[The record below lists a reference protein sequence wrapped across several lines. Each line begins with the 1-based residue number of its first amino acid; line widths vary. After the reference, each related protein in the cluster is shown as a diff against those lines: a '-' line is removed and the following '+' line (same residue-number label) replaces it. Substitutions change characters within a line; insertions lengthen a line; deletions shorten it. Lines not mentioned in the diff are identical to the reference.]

1 MAARLAALLA
11 CSYSAPPRLS
21 RRDGLGLAAV
31 SIASPAFAAN
41 SKPIT
46 FTSEDG
52 AYNFRLPNTW
62 TIQNVCAP
70 GQTTCGGRRE
80 FVTAR
85 RADGTAALEATVDL
99 GEYGTR
105 LSDFMSVDD
114 AANKLLASLPP
125 SASLVSANAETSK
138 SGQTARNYVYV
149 LRLGGGGE
157 RIIKLFVQQSRLYM
171 LTLQTD
177 AQPSPELRAELDGI
191 AQTFVAF
198 PVSTLRGGLLRS
210 NAPPTLKPPASLTPT
225 ATSRAQRRVSATPP
239 TMMCN
244 DGDTMP
250 RRTKKLSRD
259 PYEIVGVERGASV
272 ASVRAAYRKRARE
285 LHPDTS
291 GSTEDTTAAFGELVL
306 AFKELMKI
314 EPGSLETHPL
324 WPKLSS
330 LDRYW
335 SRELGY
341 TTAEG
346 LEEWLVMT
354 TKIDDYVDENGEEYE
369 ELDPSSLAAEAL
381 AKGGSGPKVSEV
393 GAAAAAEEE
402 QEEEEEEISAAGIAD
417 VLGYR
422 VFLGNEQWQVSW
434 AEEESERTWERL
446 EVLDTAELR
455 RRADGMRASAEDGG

>member
-11 CSYSAPPRLS
+11 CSSYSAPPRLS

-52 AYNFRLPNTW
+52 DTTFAFQHADDSECLP
-62 TIQNVCAP
+62 P

-105 LSDFMSVDD
+105 LSDFMSIDD

-191 AQTFVAF
+191 AQTF
-198 PVSTLRGGLLRS
+198 
-210 NAPPTLKPPASLTPT
+210 
-225 ATSRAQRRVSATPP
+225 
-239 TMMCN
+239 
-244 DGDTMP
+244 
-250 RRTKKLSRD
+250 
-259 PYEIVGVERGASV
+259 
-272 ASVRAAYRKRARE
+272 
-285 LHPDTS
+285 
-291 GSTEDTTAAFGELVL
+291 
-306 AFKELMKI
+306 
-314 EPGSLETHPL
+314 
-324 WPKLSS
+324 
-330 LDRYW
+330 
-335 SRELGY
+335 
-341 TTAEG
+341 
-346 LEEWLVMT
+346 
-354 TKIDDYVDENGEEYE
+354 
-369 ELDPSSLAAEAL
+369 
-381 AKGGSGPKVSEV
+381 
-393 GAAAAAEEE
+393 
-402 QEEEEEEISAAGIAD
+402 
-417 VLGYR
+417 
-422 VFLGNEQWQVSW
+422 
-434 AEEESERTWERL
+434 
-446 EVLDTAELR
+446 
-455 RRADGMRASAEDGG
+455 